1 VIRRTS
7 VRLAA
12 LAVTLAVVGIASGCS
27 NTLHNAATVVFPT
40 SDKTVDI
47 GRTDFQDELREVSKA
62 QAVLESSQ
70 AAAGGTPTTASK
82 KDDSS
87 VDSALAANWLQTKI
101 YAAAFEQM
109 FDARKLKTTSAD
121 RAAARDSVYQAYG
134 GEATF
139 KKFPKALQSELLRQ
153 QTLVEAISKDEQS
166 KATPAK
172 TPTEADARAYY
183 DAHKDTLTA
192 CDSGKEVAHILVADA
207 ATANQL
213 KQQLDAG
220 ASFADLAA
228 ANSTD
233 TGSAQQGGKLGC
245 LQPNAYVAEFQ
256 QAADSAPLNQVVGPV
271 QSQYGYHL
279 ILVTPFSASYD
290 DVKEQVLQQLQSDA
304 AQAASSDVNAK
315 LVAELNATLKKAD
328 VKVDPRY
335 GTWKYD
341 KSKKQYTVVAPTAPK
356 PRTQREPTPST
367 TSTTLAPVGG

>member
-1 VIRRTS
+1 MTRRLP

-12 LAVTLAVVGIASGCS
+12 LALVLVVVGIASGCS
-27 NTLHNAATVVFPT
+27 STLHNAATVVFPT
-40 SDKTVDI
+40 SDTTVDI
-47 GRTDFQDELREVSKA
+47 GRTDFQDELRQVSEAQSVLASA
-62 QAVLESSQ
+62 QAE
-70 AAAGGTPTTASK
+70 AGTAPTTAK

-101 YAAAFEQM
+101 YAAAFEEM
-109 FDARKLKTTSAD
+109 FEARKLKTDSAD
-121 RAAARDSVYQAYG
+121 TAAARDSVYQAYG

-139 KKFPKALQSELLRQ
+139 KKFPKSLQAELIRQ
-153 QTLVEAISKDEQS
+153 QTLVEAISKDEQG
-166 KATPAK
+166 KATPAT

-183 DAHKDTLTA
+183 EEHKDELTA
-192 CDSGKEVAHILVADA
+192 CESGKEVAHILVADA
-207 ATANQL
+207 ATANNL

-220 ASFADLAA
+220 ASFAELAA

-271 QSQYGYHL
+271 QSQYGFHL
-279 ILVTPFSASYD
+279 ILVTPFAGSFD
-290 DVKEQVLQQLQSDA
+290 DVKEQILQQLQSE
-304 AQAASSDVNAK
+304 ASQTASTDVNAK

-341 KSKKQYTVVAPTAPK
+341 KSKKQYTVVAPTPPK

-367 TSTTLAPVGG
+367 TSTTLAPLGG